1 MGLSHHLNL
10 QVRCESC
17 HLIALQRYG
26 CRGWDLGNCSAAVPI
41 RGALGTWLAFLE
53 HDGYPMAW
61 KQLFGSLQG
70 LGLVSREDGHHR
82 DAFEQVS
89 YYVEK
94 QTHCLSKRLPAISRA
109 VTARIYVSPKRI
121 CVAGAASNTCTR
133 ISRGHNVSTP
143 G

>member
-53 HDGYPMAW
+53 HDRYPMAW
-61 KQLFGSLQG
+61 KQLFGSLQDLMLIG
-70 LGLVSREDGHHR
+70 SEDRHHR
-82 DAFEQVS
+82 DALGQVS
-89 YYVEK
+89 DHVE
-94 QTHCLSKRLPAISRA
+94 QQAHSISGQA
-109 VTARIYVSPKRI
+109 V
-121 CVAGAASNTCTR
+121 
-133 ISRGHNVSTP
+133 
-143 G
+143 